1 VTANHRVCA
10 IVPSHDHWKVVGTV
24 VARLRAAGL
33 AVFVID
39 DGSGEPAR
47 TVLAGLH
54 DEAGGVT
61 VVRLDPNQGKGCA
74 VVAGFRLALA
84 AGFTHAVQVDADGQ
98 HDLDA
103 LAGLLALSDRYPTA
117 LVSAQAV
124 YDETVPLG
132 RRIGRWVTHVWV
144 WIETLSLDIA
154 DSMCGFRVYPLAA
167 VGSLLARHGVG
178 RRMDFDPEIMV
189 RLFWAG
195 TPVVMLPVKV
205 IYPPDNTSNFD
216 LLADNWRITRM
227 HTRLVVAMLLHSPSI
242 LLNRPQ
248 RLDRAGASSA
258 NREP

>member
-1 VTANHRVCA
+1 MTVNHRVCA
-10 IVPSHDHWKVVGTV
+10 IVPSHDHWKVAGAV
-24 VARLRAAGL
+24 VARLRAVGL

-54 DEAGGVT
+54 DRPGGIN
-61 VVRLDPNQGKGCA
+61 VVRLAPNQGKGGA

-84 AGFTHAVQVDADGQ
+84 AGFTHAIQVDADGQ

-103 LAGLLALSDRYPTA
+103 LADLLALSDRYPTA
-117 LVSAQAV
+117 LVSGQAV
-124 YDETVPLG
+124 YDETVPLN
-132 RRIGRWVTHVWV
+132 RRIGRWLTHVWV

-167 VGSLLARHGVG
+167 VEALLARHSVG

-189 RLFWAG
+189 RLFLAG
-195 TPVVMLPVKV
+195 TPVVMLPIKV
-205 IYPPDNTSNFD
+205 AYPPDNTSNFAMF
-216 LLADNWRITRM
+216 ADNWRITRM
-227 HTRLVVAMLLHSPSI
+227 HTRLVVAMLLHFPSI

-248 RLDRAGASSA
+248 HLNRAGSSSVS
-258 NREP
+258 REP